1 MAWDVN
7 ELARRID
14 PRRGGG
20 VVVYGLIIAV
30 AVYAAA
36 SHAWRTGRAEMQA
49 QADTQAQQLAD
60 AQATK
65 LETARLAAQSVVDLH
80 QHCQTYPADYG
91 CENLHGKSLDEV
103 LDMQRKQR
111 AEAINSVR

>member
-20 VVVYGLIIAV
+20 VVVYGLIIV
-30 AVYAAA
+30 TVVYGGL
-36 SHAWRTGRAEMQA
+36 SHAWRTGWAEMQA
-49 QADTQAQQLAD
+49 QTDAQVQQVAEAQAARLQLAQQA
-60 AQATK
+60 AQA
-65 LETARLAAQSVVDLH
+65 LVQLH
-80 QHCQTYPADYG
+80 AHCQQYPADYG

-103 LDMQRKQR
+103 LEMQRKQR
-111 AEAINSVR
+111 EAIQ

>member
-20 VVVYGLIIAV
+20 VVVYGLIIV
-30 AVYAAA
+30 TVVYGGL
-36 SHAWRTGRAEMQA
+36 SHAWRTGWAEMQA
-49 QADTQAQQLAD
+49 QTDAQVQQVAEAQAARLQLAQQA
-60 AQATK
+60 AQA
-65 LETARLAAQSVVDLH
+65 LVRLHA
-80 QHCQTYPADYG
+80 HCQQYPADYG

-103 LDMQRKQR
+103 LEMQRKQR
-111 AEAINSVR
+111 EAIQ

>member
-20 VVVYGLIIAV
+20 VVVYGLIIV
-30 AVYAAA
+30 TVVYGGL
-36 SHAWRTGRAEMQA
+36 SHAWRTGWAEMQA
-49 QADTQAQQLAD
+49 QTDAQVQQVAEAQAARLKLAQQA
-60 AQATK
+60 AQA
-65 LETARLAAQSVVDLH
+65 LVRLHA
-80 QHCQTYPADYG
+80 HCQQYPADYG

-103 LDMQRKQR
+103 VEMQRKQR
-111 AEAINSVR
+111 EAIQ

>member
-20 VVVYGLIIAV
+20 VVVYGLIIV
-30 AVYAAA
+30 TVVYGGL
-36 SHAWRTGRAEMQA
+36 SHAWRTGWAEMQA
-49 QADTQAQQLAD
+49 QADAQVHQVAEAQAARLQLAQQA
-60 AQATK
+60 AQA
-65 LETARLAAQSVVDLH
+65 LVRLHA
-80 QHCQTYPADYG
+80 HCQQYPADYG

-103 LDMQRKQR
+103 VEMQRKQR
-111 AEAINSVR
+111 EAIQ

>member
-20 VVVYGLIIAV
+20 VVVYGLIIV
-30 AVYAAA
+30 TVVYGGL
-36 SHAWRTGRAEMQA
+36 SHAWRTGWAEMQA
-49 QADTQAQQLAD
+49 QTDAQVQQVAEAQAARLQLAQQA
-60 AQATK
+60 AQA
-65 LETARLAAQSVVDLH
+65 LVRLHA
-80 QHCQTYPADYG
+80 HCQQYPAGYG

-103 LDMQRKQR
+103 VEMQRKQR
-111 AEAINSVR
+111 EAIQ

>member
-20 VVVYGLIIAV
+20 VVVYGLIIV
-30 AVYAAA
+30 TVVYGGL
-36 SHAWRTGRAEMQA
+36 SHAWRTGWAEMQA
-49 QADTQAQQLAD
+49 ETDAQVQQVAEAQAARLQLAQQA
-60 AQATK
+60 AQA
-65 LETARLAAQSVVDLH
+65 LVRLHA
-80 QHCQTYPADYG
+80 HCQQYPADYG

-103 LDMQRKQR
+103 VEMQRKQR
-111 AEAINSVR
+111 EAIQ

>member
-20 VVVYGLIIAV
+20 VVVYGLIIV
-30 AVYAAA
+30 TVVYGGL
-36 SHAWRTGRAEMQA
+36 SHAWRTGWAEMQA
-49 QADTQAQQLAD
+49 QTDAQVQQVAEAQAARLQLAQQA
-60 AQATK
+60 AQA
-65 LETARLAAQSVVDLH
+65 LVRLHA
-80 QHCQTYPADYG
+80 HCQQYPADYG

-103 LDMQRKQR
+103 VEMQRKQR
-111 AEAINSVR
+111 EAIQ

>member
-20 VVVYGLIIAV
+20 VVVYGLIIV
-30 AVYAAA
+30 TVVYGGL
-36 SHAWRTGRAEMQA
+36 SHAWRTGWAEMQA
-49 QADTQAQQLAD
+49 QTDAQVQQVAEAQAARLQLAQQA
-60 AQATK
+60 AQA
-65 LETARLAAQSVVDLH
+65 LVRLHA
-80 QHCQTYPADYG
+80 HCQQYPADYG

-103 LDMQRKQR
+103 MEMQRKQR
-111 AEAINSVR
+111 EAIR